1 MMTCMKEKTA
11 QTWHKGLFFNDTA
24 DKKLFDDMNL
34 LSLYRI
40 YSFLFLKYNIFILR
54 IKTLRN
60 LLVNS
65 DMYEYDFML
74 ESRHEYLYG
83 VVIFILHYFLYFLL

>member
-40 YSFLFLKYNIFILR
+40 YSFLFLKYNIYILQ
-54 IKTLRN
+54 IKT
-60 LLVNS
+60 NS
-65 DMYEYDFML
+65 DIYENDFML
-74 ESRHEYLYG
+74 ESRHEFLYG
-83 VVIFILHYFLYFLL
+83 VVIFVLHYFLYFLL